1 MTWPNRVVRRRDTA
15 SGRTVA
21 MAVAAAPRTITP
33 EEQAVAH
40 GRSAEAE
47 HRSILEAALGLR
59 ERPSFLEVLASIP
72 DVGTDADFE
81 RIQSTTAAKSHV
93 FD

>member
-1 MTWPNRVVRRRDTA
+1 
-15 SGRTVA
+15 
-21 MAVAAAPRTITP
+21 MADLLLRNIDDELARAL

-59 ERPSFLEVLASIP
+59 ERPGFLEVLASIP